1 MCCVYYLAKMRLVIC
16 DDPEKA
22 LKLMKHVSDLRV
34 IVILENVISHEASL
48 KANERNIK
56 LIKFKKFK
64 RVGQKNIRQPIVN

>member
-1 MCCVYYLAKMRLVIC
+1 MRLVIC

-34 IVILENVISHEASL
+34 IVILENVISHEASM

>member
-1 MCCVYYLAKMRLVIC
+1 MLKAKMRLVIC

-22 LKLMKHVSDLRV
+22 LKLMKYQSDLRV
-34 IVILENVISHEASL
+34 IVILENVISHDASM

-64 RVGQKNIRQPIVN
+64 RIGQKNMRQPIVRTKL

>member
-1 MCCVYYLAKMRLVIC
+1 MRLVIC

-64 RVGQKNIRQPIVN
+64 RVGQKNIRQPIVNSNIF

>member
-1 MCCVYYLAKMRLVIC
+1 MVIC

-22 LKLMKHVSDLRV
+22 LKLMKYPSDLKV
-34 IVILENVISHEASL
+34 IVILENVISREASL

-64 RVGQKNIRQPIVN
+64 RVGQKHIREPIVI

>member
-1 MCCVYYLAKMRLVIC
+1 MRLVIC

>member
-1 MCCVYYLAKMRLVIC
+1 MRLVIC

-64 RVGQKNIRQPIVN
+64 RVGQKNIRQPIVNSNLF